1 MRKEATIGQWKE
13 LYASAT
19 RLKEMKPWETFWDLD
34 IIAVQNGE
42 EEDTVFY
49 SILGHGGECYGISV
63 YEGYEAF
70 NTFMMLTMQDQ
81 LNLPTGYA
89 MFSQKNLTCYWGSRE
104 ELTEKQRNV
113 IKELGYKYRG
123 KNQWLYFLSLEP
135 GYRPYNLD
143 QEEVI
148 RMTEHFQDLELA
160 LQCYKETK
168 EPVNFASGEMFL
180 LEFEQGKKK
189 WRAGAEP
196 LPFTGFQFG
205 NLIITDDELLAEL
218 EDSKRY
224 DVTLEMDVVIPGFS
238 VNDKKY
244 KKPANPAVCM
254 IADAQSGM
262 MLRCEIQDP
271 EEDAVAALAEELVGF
286 ILNVGIPKEIRVSN
300 ILVEAGLEQ
309 ICDVCGIKLRRVKRL
324 QSMEEFLT
332 GMERMM

>member
-104 ELTEKQRNV
+104 ELKEKQRNV

-123 KNQWLYFLSLEP
+123 KNQWLYFLSFEP

-143 QEEVI
+143 QDEVL

-160 LQCYKETK
+160 LKCYEDMK
-168 EPVNFASGEMFL
+168 EPVDFEGGEMFL
-180 LEFEQGKKK
+180 LAFEKGKKK
-189 WRAGAEP
+189 WKAGAAP

-324 QSMEEFLT
+324 QAMEEFLD